1 MAGIRKKLKAIK
13 KRLCRLV
20 SKTPK
25 RKFYYGFFSK
35 YCRLRPK
42 WVLIESFHGQT
53 VSDSGLVL
61 AQEIARLYPGQYRV
75 FYATEDKKKHQAFVD
90 AAGLQVELVDVTT
103 FRYTRILACAQHIF
117 SNASLP
123 IYFIKRPGQVYMQT
137 WHGTPLKTL
146 GKQMRMGIE
155 SMYNVQHN
163 FLQADYLTQPNA
175 FTRDVILRDYNLEP
189 LYTGKVVIVDD
200 YFRLLNMVDKR
211 PEVKL
216 MQLWH
221 ACGAF
226 KTFGFTRLGKAGGP
240 KQTDPNHRMY
250 DVAIVSSAEIAK
262 HYAEGFGLSDD
273 KVLAT
278 GIPRTDIFMDPQYA
292 QTVQDRFYAKYP
304 QLRDKRIILFA
315 PTFRGNGQ
323 MSAYY
328 PADAFHVD
336 EFMEALPADTALLIK
351 YHPFCPE
358 RPVIPEGYKDRVL
371 DLSDEDELNDLLFV
385 TDLLITDYSSVVFEA
400 SLLDIPMLFYAF
412 DLFDYISKRDFYYD
426 FESFVPGK
434 IVFSQRELTEA
445 IVAGD
450 FESEKVPPF
459 KTKFFDHLD
468 GRSSRRVADLILRF
482 IGEKE

>member
-1 MAGIRKKLKAIK
+1 MQRSRVLVPLLRFIDFALRCLLALLLLPLFLFDGILAGLDIVPRRKTAPIEGVGKNIFVQFKINVSSFIKTSFKRANFVENIRRPVYAIYNAYYKL
-13 KRLCRLV
+13 LC
-20 SKTPK
+20 
-25 RKFYYGFFSK
+25 
-35 YCRLRPK
+35 
-42 WVLIESFHGQT
+42 
-53 VSDSGLVL
+53 
-61 AQEIARLYPGQYRV
+61 
-75 FYATEDKKKHQAFVD
+75 KKKEVVFNR
-90 AAGLQVELVDVTT
+90 VT
-103 FRYTRILACAQHIF
+103 FMSGRRD
-117 SNASLP
+117 
-123 IYFIKRPGQVYMQT
+123 
-137 WHGTPLKTL
+137 TL
-146 GKQMRMGIE
+146 GGNPE
-155 SMYNVQHN
+155 FVYNQIKDDPN
-163 FLQADYLTQPNA
+163 IDFQFLLFSDPNGHYKA
-175 FTRDVILRDYNLEP
+175 KNMFRFVK
-189 LYTGKVVIVDD
+189 LYASSKVVIVDD
-200 YFRLLNMVDKR
+200 YFRLLNMVNKR

-221 ACGAF
+221 ACGRPLRPLALPAWARQAAPSKRTPTTACTMWPLSPLRRSPSITQRASACPMTRCWPPAF
-226 KTFGFTRLGKAGGP
+226 PEQIYLWTT
-240 KQTDPNHRMY
+240 
-250 DVAIVSSAEIAK
+250 
-262 HYAEGFGLSDD
+262 
-273 KVLAT
+273 
-278 GIPRTDIFMDPQYA
+278 QYA
-292 QTVQDRFYAKYP
+292 QTVQDGFYAKYP

-371 DLSDEDELNDLLFV
+371 DLSDEDELNDLLFI

-482 IGEKE
+482 IGEEA